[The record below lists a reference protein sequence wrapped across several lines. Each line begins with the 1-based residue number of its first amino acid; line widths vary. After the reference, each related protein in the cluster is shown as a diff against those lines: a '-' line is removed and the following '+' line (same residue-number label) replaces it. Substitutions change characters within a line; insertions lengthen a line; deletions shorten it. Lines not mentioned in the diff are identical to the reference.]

1 MSGKRR
7 SGGPEHFSLEQAARE
22 ELLEYQG
29 EYHEEL
35 NANHELT
42 EHVHTLETEV
52 MSRNQVI
59 NDIEVK
65 FTDYLREYQQN
76 VHAEVGTL
84 SEMLSTSTNEI
95 RDYQAELMVA
105 AQDEVGST
113 LRIEELDR
121 RANLSESVAKRIFDE
136 GMIMREEYQ
145 DQVHYLQ
152 SLLMQTEDRVRQMEH
167 GSEHAQNLANRLH
180 AEGTEMQMNMEH
192 AVMSFRQQNQVAL
205 TSNADLQV
213 MNRKAYDEL
222 TESNQEVVALRR
234 HLDLAQCENRN
245 SEDQVKTVVHECRLK
260 VSEANQRCLDSE
272 HRLRVLRSETDS
284 KNERERGLE
293 AKHMTEIMLK
303 DQQMVELRDE
313 IMRLDKRLKESIMST
328 GEGGPTFGGSP
339 HIHPMIENLESELR
353 IQELTIATWLT
364 RPMSM
369 SGITSNSRTR

>member
-136 GMIMREEYQ
+136 GMIMRKN
-145 DQVHYLQ
+145 
-152 SLLMQTEDRVRQMEH
+152 TR
-167 GSEHAQNLANRLH
+167 
-180 AEGTEMQMNMEH
+180 TK
-192 AVMSFRQQNQVAL
+192 F
-205 TSNADLQV
+205 TI
-213 MNRKAYDEL
+213 
-222 TESNQEVVALRR
+222 
-234 HLDLAQCENRN
+234 C
-245 SEDQVKTVVHECRLK
+245 K
-260 VSEANQRCLDSE
+260 VS
-272 HRLRVLRSETDS
+272 
-284 KNERERGLE
+284 
-293 AKHMTEIMLK
+293 
-303 DQQMVELRDE
+303 
-313 IMRLDKRLKESIMST
+313 
-328 GEGGPTFGGSP
+328 
-339 HIHPMIENLESELR
+339 
-353 IQELTIATWLT
+353 
-364 RPMSM
+364 
-369 SGITSNSRTR
+369 